1 LIDLLKPECSC
12 LLIKDGICILDMI
25 WYYLVLTRSTLNHT

>member
-1 LIDLLKPECSC
+1 MDYYKLVLIDLLKQECGC

-25 WYYLVLTRSTLNHT
+25 